1 MYYMQYGKRCKV
13 KNKFYYIIGVGS
25 LGLKRQGF
33 FTYSSTKPLLIG
45 QLASVELKR
54 KVFLGVVIG
63 TTKKPTFIVKPVL
76 EIHNVIVGEH
86 QISLLKWAVLYYPG
100 EHGAVIRL
108 FLPPNLLKK
117 MDAPMNTGVTFNQPD
132 ESPLTTEQKHAVS
145 TIEKTTGV
153 SILHGNTGTGKTRV
167 YTEMIKRQ
175 LSAGKSVIILTPEIS
190 LSEQMQSSLEKLFD
204 GCVSYHSLHTAKQ
217 RRQKWISLAKSTTP
231 QLVVGPRSALFLP
244 ISNIGLIILD
254 EAHDAAYKQQQ
265 SPYYSTLQMAARL
278 AQLSG
283 AKLIYGSATPNV
295 ADYYAADAKGF
306 PIIVMKE
313 RPVATTTNHKT
324 TVQTINIRDRQLF
337 KRNAVISDKAI
348 EQIQQSMKNG
358 KQSLLL
364 LNRRGTAQLL
374 QCDTCAWQFRCPTC
388 DHTLVYH
395 RDKHR
400 AICHYCGKECSMI
413 TVCPEDSGSVKQLNI
428 GTKFIEEACKMI
440 FPNETIQRIDRDS
453 VDRETIKETMASLA
467 RGDAK
472 ILVGTQLLAKGLD
485 LPLLDTVIVLDASP
499 QSSDY
504 LGDERYYQLLHQVIG
519 RGMRGHQNTT
529 VIIQTPD
536 TDDQI
541 ISWAA
546 EDKWYDFYQRELE
559 ERKIY
564 NYPPFTLLATIRYAR
579 KTPGSAEKIC
589 SSLITA
595 IHADKLNVEVLGP
608 LPVRSKNT
616 KTNEWVLLLKSKKRS
631 QLLNAA
637 ALAPKDSLID
647 LEPIS
652 TQG

>member
-1 MYYMQYGKRCKV
+1 M
-13 KNKFYYIIGVGS
+13 
-25 LGLKRQGF
+25 
-33 FTYSSTKPLLIG
+33 
-45 QLASVELKR
+45 
-54 KVFLGVVIG
+54 
-63 TTKKPTFIVKPVL
+63 
-76 EIHNVIVGEH
+76 
-86 QISLLKWAVLYYPG
+86 
-100 EHGAVIRL
+100 
-108 FLPPNLLKK
+108 
-117 MDAPMNTGVTFNQPD
+117 
-132 ESPLTTEQKHAVS
+132 
-145 TIEKTTGV
+145 
-153 SILHGNTGTGKTRV
+153 
-167 YTEMIKRQ
+167 
-175 LSAGKSVIILTPEIS
+175 
-190 LSEQMQSSLEKLFD
+190 
-204 GCVSYHSLHTAKQ
+204 
-217 RRQKWISLAKSTTP
+217 
-231 QLVVGPRSALFLP
+231 
-244 ISNIGLIILD
+244 
-254 EAHDAAYKQQQ
+254 
-265 SPYYSTLQMAARL
+265 
-278 AQLSG
+278 
-283 AKLIYGSATPNV
+283 
-295 ADYYAADAKGF
+295 
-306 PIIVMKE
+306 
-313 RPVATTTNHKT
+313 
-324 TVQTINIRDRQLF
+324 
-337 KRNAVISDKAI
+337 
-348 EQIQQSMKNG
+348 
-358 KQSLLL
+358 
-364 LNRRGTAQLL
+364 
-374 QCDTCAWQFRCPTC
+374 
-388 DHTLVYH
+388 
-395 RDKHR
+395 
-400 AICHYCGKECSMI
+400 
-413 TVCPEDSGSVKQLNI
+413 
-428 GTKFIEEACKMI
+428 
-440 FPNETIQRIDRDS
+440 
-453 VDRETIKETMASLA
+453 
-467 RGDAK
+467 
-472 ILVGTQLLAKGLD
+472 GTQLLAKGLD